1 VGAHFS
7 CFLQGNDCF
16 YDENIPLK
24 EEMDMMFQQLNKHR
38 VVFRI
43 NNYFCKH
50 RLFTNAGG
58 CQLTRSMDEEI
69 RNIKLLRKKWG
80 NKLVNVPKN
89 PTSYKDFFESKIMN
103 IPIKGV

>member
-1 VGAHFS
+1 
-7 CFLQGNDCF
+7 
-16 YDENIPLK
+16 
-24 EEMDMMFQQLNKHR
+24 
-38 VVFRI
+38 
-43 NNYFCKH
+43 
-50 RLFTNAGG
+50 
-58 CQLTRSMDEEI
+58 MDEEI